1 MPGRKTRWE
10 EEHYRFQAIFESSV
24 DAILAVDPRR
34 RIVLASPSVRRIFGY
49 DPSELI
55 GQSIAVLYAR
65 HEDFIEQGRLRYS
78 TGASESLAPYEVE
91 YRRKDGTTFPGE
103 ASGRK
108 ILSSRGNGKIAGYM
122 VMVRDISRRR
132 QLMTSL
138 AREREQWFVTLK
150 SLGDAVIV
158 ADGQGLVSFMNP
170 VAETLTGYSLLEA
183 TGRPVEEVFRIEND
197 ATGERVDDP
206 VRRCLAGASLS
217 GSGVHT
223 SLLSRDGRKI
233 AIEET
238 ASPVRDAEHRIT
250 GVVQVFR
257 DVTEKREMERRL
269 AYQAQFDHL
278 TRIPNRV
285 LFHDR
290 LDQALE
296 RARRQGGPLALLY
309 MDLDSF
315 KEVNDSLGH
324 QAGDLVLREAASR
337 LVSVTR
343 GEDTVARMGGDEFT
357 VIMTGF
363 DSQAGILAAVGRIFG
378 ELSRPIR
385 IGGQDLVVSASIGVS
400 IYPRDGLEASEL
412 LRNADIAMYK
422 AKERRS
428 NAVEFFSG
436 EMSAA
441 LDRRVSM
448 TNALRQALLR
458 HEIFLEFQ
466 PVVDL
471 ATKKPVGFET
481 LVRWNHPEKGLLLPG
496 EFIDHAESAGL
507 IGSLGTWVL
516 REACREAV
524 RWTGSRAFLS
534 VNVSGR
540 QLQDS
545 SSFVASVRSVLR
557 ETKLPPERL
566 EFEFSESVFFHKDAG
581 TIFSEL
587 REIGVRLVIDDFGK
601 GFSSLGSLRR
611 FPVDR
616 IKIDREFVAEIGRD
630 PRTTAIVR
638 TLLALAKDLD
648 LSAVGAG
655 AERADQAAFLRENGC
670 SLAQGFLFSPPLA
683 AGALAPFFEKDFRF
697 PSSESC

>member
-1 MPGRKTRWE
+1 MTGRKNRWE
-10 EEHYRFQAIFESSV
+10 EEHFRFQAIFESSV
-24 DAILAVDPRR
+24 DAILAVDPQRH
-34 RIVLASPSVRRIFGY
+34 IVLASPSVQRIFGY

-55 GQSIAVLYAR
+55 GQSIAVLYHR
-65 HEDFIEQGRLRYS
+65 HEDFVEQGRLRYS
-78 TGASESLAPYEVE
+78 MEASESLAPYEVE

-108 ILSSRGNGKIAGYM
+108 ILSSRGNGKIAGFM
-122 VMVRDISRRR
+122 VMIRDISRRK
-132 QLMTSL
+132 QLMVAL

-150 SLGDAVIV
+150 SLGDAVV
-158 ADGQGLVSFMNP
+158 VTDGQGLVTFMNP

-183 TGRPVEEVFRIEND
+183 SGRPVDEVFRIED
-197 ATGERVDDP
+197 ETTGARVDDP
-206 VRRCLAGASLS
+206 VRRCLAGERLS
-217 GSGVHT
+217 GLSNHIA
-223 SLLSRDGRKI
+223 LLSRNGQKI

-238 ASPVRDAEHRIT
+238 ASPVLDTEHRIT
-250 GVVQVFR
+250 GIVLVFR

-296 RARRQGGPLALLY
+296 RARRQGAPLALLY

-324 QAGDLVLREAASR
+324 QAGDLVLREAATR
-337 LVSVTR
+337 LVRVTR

-363 DSQAGILAAVGRIFG
+363 DSQEGILSAVDRIFG
-378 ELSRPIR
+378 ELSQPIR
-385 IGGQDLVVSASIGVS
+385 IGGRDLVVSASIGVS
-400 IYPRDGLEASEL
+400 VYPRDGLEASEL

-448 TNALRQALLR
+448 TNALRQALVR
-458 HEIFLEFQ
+458 SEIFLEFQ

-471 ATKKPVGFET
+471 VSNKPVGFET
-481 LVRWNHPEKGLLLPG
+481 LVRWRHPEKGLLLPG
-496 EFIDHAESAGL
+496 EFIDHAESTGL
-507 IGSLGTWVL
+507 IGSLGSWVL

-524 RWTGSRAFLS
+524 RWNGSGIFFS
-534 VNVSGR
+534 VNISGR
-540 QLQDS
+540 QLQDA
-545 SSFVASVRSVLR
+545 SFPDSLRVVLE
-557 ETKLPPERL
+557 ETGLPPQRL
-566 EFEFSESVFFHKDAG
+566 ELEFSE
-581 TIFSEL
+581 TIFFQKDVGRILSEL

-601 GFSSLGSLRR
+601 GFSSLGSLRK

-616 IKIDREFVAEIGRD
+616 VKIDRDFVAEIGRD
-630 PRTTAIVR
+630 PRATAIVR
-638 TLLALAKDLD
+638 TMLSLAKDLG
-648 LSAVGAG
+648 LSAIGEG
-655 AERADQAAFLRENGC
+655 AESVDQVAFLRENGC
-670 SLAQGFLFSPPLA
+670 SLAQGFLFSRPLA
-683 AGALAPFFEKDFRF
+683 AGFLPPFFEKDFF
-697 PSSESC
+697 FSGLKPS